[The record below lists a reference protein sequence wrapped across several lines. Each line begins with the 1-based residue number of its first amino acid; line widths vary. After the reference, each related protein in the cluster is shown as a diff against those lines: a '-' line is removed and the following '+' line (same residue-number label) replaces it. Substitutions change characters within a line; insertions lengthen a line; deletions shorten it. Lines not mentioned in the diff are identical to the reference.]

1 MIEREIK
8 YKVESFEPYRKR
20 LLRQGAK
27 RKSPCLEDNTVFDDK
42 EESLKREN
50 KLLRLRN
57 SDSVTITFKK
67 PVDRSRFKIME
78 EYEIEVSD
86 FEEAERIIT
95 SLGFHKVFRYQKRR
109 EVFTLQDT
117 HILFDETPI
126 GNYIEIEG
134 TEKRIL
140 QLSKVLDLDSDRG
153 STKNYMELYREHC
166 RQKNLT
172 PTDMVF

>member
-1 MIEREIK
+1 
-8 YKVESFEPYRKR
+8 
-20 LLRQGAK
+20 
-27 RKSPCLEDNTVFDDK
+27 
-42 EESLKREN
+42 
-50 KLLRLRN
+50 
-57 SDSVTITFKK
+57 
-67 PVDRSRFKIME
+67 ME

-134 TEKRIL
+134 TEERIL
-140 QLSKVLDLDSDRG
+140 QLSKVLELDSDRG
-153 STKNYMELYREHC
+153 STKNYMELYREYC
-166 RQKNLT
+166 GQNIKEKML
-172 PTDMVF
+172 DK